1 MEPVLN
7 QEMLNPSEETTK
19 DSEAQHF
26 IQNLLDTIQTALDE
40 KKAENVET
48 IKVAGRTSLTD
59 YFVIATARSSTHCKV
74 LSDAVEEAVS
84 KNLGQQV
91 RQVEGME
98 KRKWIVL
105 DYGDIVVHVMR
116 QEDREFYNLERLWK
130 GSTSAK

>member
-19 DSEAQHF
+19 DPEAQQF

-74 LSDAVEEAVS
+74 
-84 KNLGQQV
+84 
-91 RQVEGME
+91 
-98 KRKWIVL
+98 
-105 DYGDIVVHVMR
+105 
-116 QEDREFYNLERLWK
+116 
-130 GSTSAK
+130 

>member
-1 MEPVLN
+1 
-7 QEMLNPSEETTK
+7 MLNPSEETTK
-19 DSEAQHF
+19 DPEAQHF